1 MHYTKNLGRI
11 QIWGLYTLSA
21 HPQKCGVGLRRWENQ
36 CRPSSYGFYSVVA
49 SNFFSFQFLF
59 SLQINDVAYIVFVF
73 VDDNNNGVS
82 EMRNCGRI
90 AVTHSLKSIT
100 AGQHCVVNAVDGML
114 TRTDRGRYD
123 KLFGCA
129 TLVWQKK

>member
-1 MHYTKNLGRI
+1 MCIRDRYKNLEVGGHSCWVRTPKNVALGYDVGKTSAGCLV
-11 QIWGLYTLSA
+11 IWFLFG
-21 HPQKCGVGLRRWENQ
+21 C
-36 CRPSSYGFYSVVA
+36 
-49 SNFFSFQFLF
+49 SFEFLFIPVLF